1 MKITCIIKARENTLQ
16 KLYIASP
23 HDCAARLYRRI
34 PPFQKKTFFLAAS
47 SMLLVHFYMFVNKLL
62 NHDELWSLLNS
73 NEMTTSGRWALRYF
87 TALSSAVSM
96 PWVNG
101 LICVFLF
108 ALTCNVLV
116 SLFRVRRTLSAVL
129 LCFSF
134 AAFPSAAATLT
145 YCFQADG
152 SFFGIFL
159 ATVAVWLMRRYKWG
173 GIPALLCIGTSVGI
187 YQAYFSFS
195 AALCV
200 LLLALDML
208 DGQSDL
214 RALLLR
220 GLYYVAVLL
229 AGMGFYFVGLRL
241 RLDALH
247 TTLTEYQGISQMGAV
262 SAAQI
267 VQAVG
272 EAYRQFF
279 RYYLENCRQF
289 HYQISEPIAWA
300 GGLAGLT
307 AVAVLAVR
315 TQTHRKP
322 LQLLLLL
329 VLIAL
334 IPLGCNL
341 VYVMAPG
348 SVVHSVMMYPL
359 VLAPIFLIVLAERL
373 CARVSRPFSRGI
385 AWLLSTI
392 LLFSCTFFAYNDAL
406 LINQGYLRQQIST
419 QQAFAYT
426 NRLAARLEN
435 IEGYTLHTP
444 VAPAGA
450 PAYGTVRDPLE
461 NYAGLRHLTGMVS
474 GDTLIRAYSFGRLP
488 MDYLGLPNPWMQG
501 NELSVFLAQH
511 ADAIEAMPI
520 YPAAGSIALMDG
532 VLVVHFGD
540 DESN

>member
-1 MKITCIIKARENTLQ
+1 MQ
-16 KLYIASP
+16 KLFITSP
-23 HDCAARLYRRI
+23 HDSTAQIFRRI
-34 PPFQKKTFFLAAS
+34 PTIQKKTFCLAAGC
-47 SMLLVHFYMFVNKLL
+47 MLFVHFYMFVNKLI
-62 NHDELWSLLNS
+62 NHDELWSLLSN

-101 LICVFLF
+101 ALCTFLF
-108 ALTCNVLV
+108 ALTCCVLV
-116 SLFRVRRTLSAVL
+116 SLLRIRRMLSAAL
-129 LCFSF
+129 LSFSL
-134 AAFPSAAATLT
+134 AAFPSSAATLT

-159 ATVAVWLMRRYKWG
+159 ATFAVWLMRRFRWG
-173 GIPALLCIGTSVGI
+173 GIPALLCIGVSVGI

-200 LLLALDML
+200 LVLALDVL
-208 DGQSDL
+208 DDHSDL

-229 AGMGFYFVGLRL
+229 VGIGFYFIGLRL

-247 TTLTEYQGISQMGAV
+247 TTLTEYQGIAQMGVV
-262 SAAQI
+262 SVEQI

-289 HYQISEPIAWA
+289 HYRISMPIAWT
-300 GGLAGLT
+300 GGLAGLM
-307 AVAVLAVR
+307 AVAVLALR
-315 TQTHRKP
+315 TQVHRKP
-322 LQLLLLL
+322 LRLLLLI
-329 VLIAL
+329 VLIVL

-373 CARVSRPFSRGI
+373 CEHISSGI
-385 AWLLSTI
+385 AWALSVII
-392 LLFSCTFFAYNDAL
+392 LLSCTFFAYNDAL
-406 LINQGYLRQQIST
+406 LVNQGYMRQQIAT
-419 QQAFAYT
+419 QQAIAYT
-426 NRLAARLEN
+426 NRLAMRLEN

-444 VAPAGA
+444 VAPAGT
-450 PAYGTVRDPLE
+450 PALDTVRDPLE

-474 GDTLIRAYSFGRLP
+474 GDILIHSYSFARLP

-501 NELSVFLAQH
+501 EELSAFLAQH
-511 ADAIEAMPI
+511 ADAIEAMPL
-520 YPAAGSIALMDG
+520 YPAAGSIALMDD

-540 DESN
+540 VESKL